1 MSKTI
6 HKYAPPE
13 RYERKNKS
21 FKIRVQERRNRQIEE
36 RIQYILRHFEP
47 MYLKQEAPCE
57 MQ

>member
-6 HKYAPPE
+6 HKHYAPPE

-21 FKIRVQERRNRQIEE
+21 FKVRIQERRNRQIEE

-47 MYLKQEAPCE
+47 MYLKQEAP
-57 MQ
+57 